1 MGHMQ
6 ASLLAQGAVHVAM
19 HHHRL
24 QELQLEQHP
33 LFVLQAS
40 MYLWPGWGQHKPEPA
55 TQLVLSQCFGTM
67 LREELPVLHAVLTQ
81 SGLHVG
87 HLMTLWHQQC
97 FVDILDMPDVVL
109 YVTMGVLLGPDWLLY
124 FMLAVLQQQGSRL
137 QQHWLE
143 NSTICEALTHRL
155 DFDVQKALPYM
166 ERLQEKWSE
175 KITSVLVKPFVF
187 HAS

>member
-1 MGHMQ
+1 
-6 ASLLAQGAVHVAM
+6 
-19 HHHRL
+19 
-24 QELQLEQHP
+24 
-33 LFVLQAS
+33 
-40 MYLWPGWGQHKPEPA
+40 MYLWPGWDQHNSEPA

-81 SGLHVG
+81 SGFHVG

-97 FVDILDMPDVVL
+97 FVEILDMPDVVL

-143 NSTICEALTHRL
+143 NTTICEALTHRL

-166 ERLQEKWSE
+166 EKLQEKWSE
-175 KITSVLVKPFVF
+175 KITSVLVKSFVS